1 MLFINIVLNFSLV
14 VVIHVYVRFDGS
26 YFGLE
31 FFFLGAF
38 LSFLGAPLNILSLGY
53 SGFSTLS
60 WYYVYLYVWYE
71 NHLDLVAFL

>member
-14 VVIHVYVRFDGS
+14 VIIHVYLRFDGS
-26 YFGLE
+26 YFGLG
-31 FFFLGAF
+31 FCSLGAF

-60 WYYVYLYVWYE
+60 WYYVYLYV
-71 NHLDLVAFL
+71 